1 MNTCHTF
8 SSLRIYLAV
17 LLAAVTFAAGAQS
30 RIDRVLNDL
39 EKQADVETTY
49 SERRT
54 MKKHE
59 LYRTTTMMTFTR
71 QEYYNKLAKAFEEER
86 SNAVSAIKNS
96 GQRTYRFEDKKSQ
109 SSYTLTSSDGKYT
122 VVKSWSLKDVDDE
135 AYNDLDDNEMRALAT
150 EINMRGQVIEVRHR
164 EIGAQRQA
172 CEAHRQAIRARQ
184 QAVEG
189 RRHAMEARRQAC
201 EARRQAMEAR
211 REAQRQAREAR
222 QEARRQAREARLEAE
237 RQACEAR
244 RHTQQI

>member
-1 MNTCHTF
+1 MNTRHTF
-8 SSLRIYLAV
+8 SSLRIYLAL

-150 EINMRGQVIEVRHR
+150 EINVRGQVIEVRRR

-172 CEAHRQAIRARQ
+172 CEARRQAMQARH
-184 QAVEG
+184 QAVD
-189 RRHAMEARRQAC
+189 ARRQAC
-201 EARRQAMEAR
+201 EARREAARAR
-211 REAQRQAREAR
+211 READRQAREAR
-222 QEARRQAREARLEAE
+222 REARRQAREARLEAE
-237 RQACEAR
+237 RQACESR

>member
-150 EINMRGQVIEVRHR
+150 EINVRGQVIEVRRR

-172 CEAHRQAIRARQ
+172 CEARRQAMR
-184 QAVEG
+184 
-189 RRHAMEARRQAC
+189 ARRQAC
-201 EARRQAMEAR
+201 EARRQAIEAR

-222 QEARRQAREARLEAE
+222 LEAQRQAREARLEAE
-237 RQACEAR
+237 RQTCESR
-244 RHTQQI
+244 RQTQQI

>member
-1 MNTCHTF
+1 MNTRHTF
-8 SSLRIYLAV
+8 SSLRIYLA
-17 LLAAVTFAAGAQS
+17 LLLTAVTFAAGAQS

-150 EINMRGQVIEVRHR
+150 EINVRGQVIEVRRR

-172 CEAHRQAIRARQ
+172 CEARRQAMQARH
-184 QAVEG
+184 QAVD
-189 RRHAMEARRQAC
+189 ARRQAC
-201 EARRQAMEAR
+201 EARREAARAR

>member
-1 MNTCHTF
+1 MNTRHTF
-8 SSLRIYLAV
+8 SSLRIYLAL

-109 SSYTLTSSDGKYT
+109 SSYTLTSSVVKYT

-135 AYNDLDDNEMRALAT
+135 AYNDLDDNELRALAT

-164 EIGAQRQA
+164 EMGAQ
-172 CEAHRQAIRARQ
+172 
-184 QAVEG
+184 
-189 RRHAMEARRQAC
+189 RQAC
-201 EARRQAMEAR
+201 EARRQAMQARQQAVDARRQACEAR
-211 REAQRQAREAR
+211 REAARARREADRQAREAR
-222 QEARRQAREARLEAE
+222 REARRQAREARLEAE
-237 RQACEAR
+237 RQACESR

>member
-1 MNTCHTF
+1 MNTRHTF
-8 SSLRIYLAV
+8 SSLRIYLA
-17 LLAAVTFAAGAQS
+17 LLLTAVTFAAGAQS

-109 SSYTLTSSDGKYT
+109 SSYTLTSSVVKYT

-135 AYNDLDDNEMRALAT
+135 AYNDLDDNELRALAT
-150 EINMRGQVIEVRHR
+150 EINMRGQLIEVRHR
-164 EIGAQRQA
+164 EMGAQHQA
-172 CEAHRQAIRARQ
+172 CEARRQAMQARQ
-184 QAVEG
+184 QALD
-189 RRHAMEARRQAC
+189 ARRQAC
-201 EARRQAMEAR
+201 EARREAARAR
-211 REAQRQAREAR
+211 READRQAREAR
-222 QEARRQAREARLEAE
+222 REARRQAREARLEAE

>member
-1 MNTCHTF
+1 MNTRHTF
-8 SSLRIYLAV
+8 SSLRIFLAV

-150 EINMRGQVIEVRHR
+150 EINVRGQVIEVRRR

-172 CEAHRQAIRARQ
+172 CEA
-184 QAVEG
+184 
-189 RRHAMEARRQAC
+189 
-201 EARRQAMEAR
+201 RRQAMQAR
-211 REAQRQAREAR
+211 HQAVDARRQAREAR
-222 QEARRQAREARLEAE
+222 REAARARREADRQTREARREARRQAREARLEAE
-237 RQACEAR
+237 RQACESR

>member
-1 MNTCHTF
+1 MNTRHTF
-8 SSLRIYLAV
+8 SSLRIYLAL

-150 EINMRGQVIEVRHR
+150 EINMRGQVIEVRRR

-172 CEAHRQAIRARQ
+172 CEARRQAMQARH
-184 QAVEG
+184 QAVD
-189 RRHAMEARRQAC
+189 ARRQAC
-201 EARRQAMEAR
+201 EARREAARAR
-211 REAQRQAREAR
+211 READRQAREAR
-222 QEARRQAREARLEAE
+222 REARRQAREARLEAE

>member
-1 MNTCHTF
+1 MNTRHTF

-150 EINMRGQVIEVRHR
+150 EINVRGQVIEVRRR

-172 CEAHRQAIRARQ
+172 CEARRQAMQARH
-184 QAVEG
+184 QAVD
-189 RRHAMEARRQAC
+189 ARRQAC
-201 EARRQAMEAR
+201 EARREAARAR

-222 QEARRQAREARLEAE
+222 LEARRQAREARLEAE
-237 RQACEAR
+237 RQAHESR

>member
-1 MNTCHTF
+1 MNTRHTF

-150 EINMRGQVIEVRHR
+150 EINVRGQVIEVRRR

-172 CEAHRQAIRARQ
+172 CEARRQAMR
-184 QAVEG
+184 
-189 RRHAMEARRQAC
+189 ARRQAC
-201 EARRQAMEAR
+201 EARRQAIEAR

-222 QEARRQAREARLEAE
+222 LEAQRQAREARLEAE
-237 RQACEAR
+237 RQTCESR
-244 RHTQQI
+244 RQTQQI

>member
-1 MNTCHTF
+1 MNTRHTF

-150 EINMRGQVIEVRHR
+150 EINVRGQVIEVRRR
-164 EIGAQRQA
+164 EIAAQRQA
-172 CEAHRQAIRARQ
+172 CEARRQAMR
-184 QAVEG
+184 
-189 RRHAMEARRQAC
+189 ARRQAC
-201 EARRQAMEAR
+201 EARRQAIEAR

-222 QEARRQAREARLEAE
+222 LEAQRQAREARLEAE
-237 RQACEAR
+237 RQTCESR
-244 RHTQQI
+244 RQTQQI

>member
-1 MNTCHTF
+1 MNTRHTF
-8 SSLRIYLAV
+8 SSLRIYLAL

-150 EINMRGQVIEVRHR
+150 EINVRGQVIEVRRR

-172 CEAHRQAIRARQ
+172 CEARRQAMQARH
-184 QAVEG
+184 QAVD
-189 RRHAMEARRQAC
+189 ARRQAC
-201 EARRQAMEAR
+201 EARREAARAR
-211 REAQRQAREAR
+211 READRQAREAR
-222 QEARRQAREARLEAE
+222 REARRQAREARLEAE

>member
-1 MNTCHTF
+1 MNTRHTF
-8 SSLRIYLAV
+8 SSLRIFLAV

-150 EINMRGQVIEVRHR
+150 EINVRGQVIEVRRR

-172 CEAHRQAIRARQ
+172 CEA
-184 QAVEG
+184 
-189 RRHAMEARRQAC
+189 
-201 EARRQAMEAR
+201 RRQAMQAR
-211 REAQRQAREAR
+211 HQAVDARRQAREAR
-222 QEARRQAREARLEAE
+222 REAARARREADRQAREARREARRQAREARLEAE
-237 RQACEAR
+237 RQACESR

>member
-1 MNTCHTF
+1 MNTRRQHSPPSEYTSPCC
-8 SSLRIYLAV
+8 SRPLPSPQAE
-17 LLAAVTFAAGAQS
+17 S

-109 SSYTLTSSDGKYT
+109 SSYTNLVRRQVYRRQ
-122 VVKSWSLKDVDDE
+122 VVE
-135 AYNDLDDNEMRALAT
+135 PQRCRR
-150 EINMRGQVIEVRHR
+150 RGIQRPRRQRDACPGHR
-164 EIGAQRQA
+164 NQ
-172 CEAHRQAIRARQ
+172 RARPSYRST
-184 QAVEG
+184 AP
-189 RRHAMEARRQAC
+189 
-201 EARRQAMEAR
+201 
-211 REAQRQAREAR
+211 
-222 QEARRQAREARLEAE
+222 
-237 RQACEAR
+237 
-244 RHTQQI
+244 

>member
-1 MNTCHTF
+1 MNTRHTF
-8 SSLRIYLAV
+8 SSLRIYLAL

-109 SSYTLTSSDGKYT
+109 SSYTLTSSVVKYT

-135 AYNDLDDNEMRALAT
+135 AYNDLDDNELRALAT

-164 EIGAQRQA
+164 EMGAQ
-172 CEAHRQAIRARQ
+172 
-184 QAVEG
+184 
-189 RRHAMEARRQAC
+189 RQAC
-201 EARRQAMEAR
+201 EARRQAMQARQQALDARRQACEAR
-211 REAQRQAREAR
+211 REAARARREADRQAREAR
-222 QEARRQAREARLEAE
+222 REARRLAREARLEAE

>member
-1 MNTCHTF
+1 MNTRHTF

-150 EINMRGQVIEVRHR
+150 EINVRGQVIEVRRR

-172 CEAHRQAIRARQ
+172 CEARRQAMQARH
-184 QAVEG
+184 QAVD
-189 RRHAMEARRQAC
+189 ARRQAC
-201 EARRQAMEAR
+201 EARREAARAR
-211 REAQRQAREAR
+211 READRQAREAR
-222 QEARRQAREARLEAE
+222 REARRQAREARLEAE

>member
-1 MNTCHTF
+1 MNTRHTF
-8 SSLRIYLAV
+8 SSLRIYLAL

-109 SSYTLTSSDGKYT
+109 SSYTLTSSVVKYT

-135 AYNDLDDNEMRALAT
+135 AYNDLDDNELRALAT
-150 EINMRGQVIEVRHR
+150 EINMRGQLIEVRHR
-164 EIGAQRQA
+164 EMGAQ
-172 CEAHRQAIRARQ
+172 
-184 QAVEG
+184 
-189 RRHAMEARRQAC
+189 RQAC
-201 EARRQAMEAR
+201 EARRQAMQARQQALDARRQACEAR
-211 REAQRQAREAR
+211 REAARARREADRQAREAR
-222 QEARRQAREARLEAE
+222 REARRQAREARLEAE

>member
-150 EINMRGQVIEVRHR
+150 EINVRGQVIEVRRR
-164 EIGAQRQA
+164 EIGAQ
-172 CEAHRQAIRARQ
+172 RQAIRARQ
-184 QAVEG
+184 QAAEG
-189 RRHAMEARRQAC
+189 RRQAMQARRQAC

-237 RQACEAR
+237 RQACESR

>member
-1 MNTCHTF
+1 MNTRHTF
-8 SSLRIYLAV
+8 SSLRIYLAL

-150 EINMRGQVIEVRHR
+150 EINVRGQVIEVRRR

-172 CEAHRQAIRARQ
+172 CEA
-184 QAVEG
+184 
-189 RRHAMEARRQAC
+189 
-201 EARRQAMEAR
+201 RRQAMQAR
-211 REAQRQAREAR
+211 HQAVDARRQAREAR
-222 QEARRQAREARLEAE
+222 REAARARREADRQAREARREARRQAREARLEAE
-237 RQACEAR
+237 RQACESR

>member
-1 MNTCHTF
+1 MNTRHTF
-8 SSLRIYLAV
+8 SSLRIYLAL

-109 SSYTLTSSDGKYT
+109 SSYTLTSSVVKYT

-135 AYNDLDDNEMRALAT
+135 AYNDLDDNELRALAT

-164 EIGAQRQA
+164 EMGAQ
-172 CEAHRQAIRARQ
+172 
-184 QAVEG
+184 
-189 RRHAMEARRQAC
+189 RQAC
-201 EARRQAMEAR
+201 EARRQAMQARQQALDARRQACEAR
-211 REAQRQAREAR
+211 REAARARREADRQAREAR
-222 QEARRQAREARLEAE
+222 REARRQAREARLEAE
-237 RQACEAR
+237 RQACESR